1 MPHKPLDIPI
11 GDVAKTT
18 RTKGIAYL
26 VHHLCDPYEVPAVEE
41 PVTITA
47 KEHNHLPE
55 ESATDNPRPGA
66 VFSSANQFGFAP
78 TEAQAWE
85 MYEDFCSRTRPTDAV
100 RLYRYE
106 TEVFD
111 ENYSTIRQLLA
122 QEVNLDGQ
130 YGCTLEYEF
139 THNGFE
145 RLSLAEAEKALLQAP
160 DREAADNAYSP
171 EDQWSDEDSY
181 AVPLSVI
188 AQVNEAAAENAA
200 DDDSELVSENNS

>member
-11 GDVAKTT
+11 GEVAKTT

-26 VHHLCDPYEVPAVEE
+26 VHHLCDPYQVPAVQE
-41 PVTITA
+41 PVTIVA

-55 ESATDNPRPGA
+55 ESATDNPRPGV

-85 MYEDFCSRTRPTDAV
+85 LYEDFCTRSRPTDAV

-145 RLSLAEAEKALLQAP
+145 RLSLADAEKALLQSP
-160 DREAADNAYSP
+160 DRELTDTSYSP
-171 EDQWSDEDSY
+171 ADQWSDEDPY
-181 AVPLSVI
+181 AVPLDVI
-188 AQVNEAAAENAA
+188 AQVNEATAAIA
-200 DDDSELVSENNS
+200 DEEHQNPPADSN